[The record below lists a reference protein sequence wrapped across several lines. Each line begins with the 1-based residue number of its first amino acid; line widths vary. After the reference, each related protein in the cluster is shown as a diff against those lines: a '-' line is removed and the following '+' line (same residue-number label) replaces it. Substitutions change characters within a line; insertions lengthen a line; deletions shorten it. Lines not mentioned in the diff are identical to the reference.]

1 MSDGEPKPTS
11 QLLDEIQKAD
21 ATALKDVSTQES
33 NQSAKHD
40 MTMVRKSFHYYF
52 HFHYYVI
59 PFRGIFMEDH
69 IPLKSQ
75 RSLHPCRQTSIWS

>member
-52 HFHYYVI
+52 HFHYMLFHSEV
-59 PFRGIFMEDH
+59 FSWRTIFH
-69 IPLKSQ
+69 
-75 RSLHPCRQTSIWS
+75 

>member
-52 HFHYYVI
+52 PFPLLCYSTQRYFHGRPYSIKVTK
-59 PFRGIFMEDH
+59 
-69 IPLKSQ
+69 KS
-75 RSLHPCRQTSIWS
+75 TSR